1 MSKIQNNQK
10 LVKVIGIK
18 NDKTKL
24 IDGKEYM
31 VSEDVAK
38 ALIKSK
44 RAKAEK
50 SFKAKAEKSK

>member
-1 MSKIQNNQK
+1 MSRIQNNQK

-44 RAKAEK
+44 RAKA
-50 SFKAKAEKSK
+50 FKVKAEKSK